1 MTAAEVLVC
10 LGTIEDD
17 CDAGWSVRPLPMVI
31 EIVPTKVPT
40 ATSRA
45 VSAAINFVTLLIGY
59 S

>member
-1 MTAAEVLVC
+1 M
-10 LGTIEDD
+10 IID
-17 CDAGWSVRPLPMVI
+17 
-31 EIVPTKVPT
+31 IVPTKVPT